1 MIPAEEA
8 AHDRPLSPPR
18 PEAAAEPRPATAP
31 GKAEPVD
38 RDSWLGINHSDQL
51 MIGVIMLALIALLT
65 IRWYQTGAVE
75 RSSLLISRE
84 TSAPGYRIDL
94 NSATWPELTQL
105 DGIGP
110 AMAQRIVEDRDRHGP
125 FQSVDDLT
133 RVKGIGPKLLERNRP
148 WLRIGPQD
156 SSSADTHP

>member
-8 AHDRPLSPPR
+8 AHGRPLSPPR
-18 PEAAAEPRPATAP
+18 PEAAAEPQSLAAS
-31 GKAEPVD
+31 GNAEPA
-38 RDSWLGINHSDQL
+38 DSDAWLGINHSDQL
-51 MIGVIMLALIALLT
+51 MIGVIMLVLISLLT

-84 TSAPGYRIDL
+84 TPVPGYRIDL
-94 NSATWPELTQL
+94 NSAAWPELTQL

-148 WLRIGPQD
+148 WLRIGSQD
-156 SSSADTHP
+156 SGL

>member
-8 AHDRPLSPPR
+8 ACDRPLSPPC
-18 PEAAAEPRPATAP
+18 PEAAAESQPTAAPRTADPAD
-31 GKAEPVD
+31 G
-38 RDSWLGINHSDQL
+38 DSWLGINHTDQL
-51 MIGVIMLALIALLT
+51 IIGLIMLALISLLT
-65 IRWYQTGAVE
+65 VRWYQTGAVE

-84 TSAPGYRIDL
+84 MPAPGYRIDL

-110 AMAQRIVEDRDRHGP
+110 AMAQRIVEDRDRRGP

-133 RVKGIGPKLLERNRP
+133 RVKGIGPKLLERNRQ
-148 WLRIGPQD
+148 WLRIGLQE
-156 SSSADTHP
+156 SGSADSG